1 MINLVSLAQGHQ
13 CERRLCAVMEPS
25 ERPSQNLPEA
35 GRLLPGPWQQLP
47 GFLASGPSYP
57 NTPFPKKLEFAFPMP
72 AAQGP
77 SPLKPRVAPFPSS
90 WLMCGPRAPRPSP
103 PITSGPFLPL
113 EAFPRMLCSGYSLL
127 RQSCV
132 TDCLTLHAVAASR
145 PQFRLSP
152 SWA

>member
-90 WLMCGPRAPRPSP
+90 WLMCGPQGTQTLSTHHFRAVSALGGL
-103 PITSGPFLPL
+103 SQNALL
-113 EAFPRMLCSGYSLL
+113 RMLSAQAELC
-127 RQSCV
+127 
-132 TDCLTLHAVAASR
+132 D
-145 PQFRLSP
+145 
-152 SWA
+152 